1 MTVKK
6 PDGSWQMTMGYWT
19 LNKVAFPIHVAV
31 PNIAAI
37 LDTLATVLGMYRA
50 LLDLANAFFTSH
62 KINVFTW
69 KGQQWTFE
77 VLPQGYLHSPTVRHG
92 TVAQDL
98 SLFSFPMSTRW

>member
-1 MTVKK
+1 MTV
-6 PDGSWQMTMGYWT
+6 GYWT
-19 LNKVAFPIHVAV
+19 LNKVAFCIHVAV

-69 KGQQWTFE
+69 KGQQWTFQ
-77 VLPQGYLHSPTVRHG
+77 VLFQSYLHGRTICNG
-92 TVAQDL
+92 MVA
-98 SLFSFPMSTRW
+98 